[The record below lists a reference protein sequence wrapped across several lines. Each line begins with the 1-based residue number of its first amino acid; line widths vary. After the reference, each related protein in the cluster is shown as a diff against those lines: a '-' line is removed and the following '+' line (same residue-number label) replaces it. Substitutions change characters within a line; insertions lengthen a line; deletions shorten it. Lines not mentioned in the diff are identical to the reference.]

1 MLHRLL
7 AVLAYP
13 AHVVNRALADALG
26 RVGLRRVPGALVVGL
41 AIGALAVSTTSA
53 TVAAYEARPEPRE
66 VTIAEVTDGRI
77 RSGVWIMFDAQLLDG
92 PHRAGVEISVGGGA
106 ATIAER
112 VHYLVADPASPDR
125 ALIVRSPQP
134 IGALEASTG
143 AVELDGTIAED
154 PFNMRSLL
162 TEWGLAER
170 YPDVSFSES
179 RLVAYGFATPF
190 REPSWLG
197 SVLLW
202 IATMLLVG
210 GAFVPQPVLRLAPA
224 EPSRGE
230 PPIELAI
237 HGVLP
242 TPRGMVHL
250 RGTPARLAWMNVE
263 DVARTRW
270 RYWGA
275 ALGDVR
281 GDVEEA
287 VRAHGREGERLV
299 IHGPS
304 GSVIWPI
311 EASERLSLDAGEA
324 YLGLKRYPAL
334 RVRGDGAAAT
344 LTFGDAAD
352 RDAAAA
358 VLRRGD
364 SGR

>member
-1 MLHRLL
+1 
-7 AVLAYP
+7 
-13 AHVVNRALADALG
+13 
-26 RVGLRRVPGALVVGL
+26 
-41 AIGALAVSTTSA
+41 
-53 TVAAYEARPEPRE
+53 
-66 VTIAEVTDGRI
+66 
-77 RSGVWIMFDAQLLDG
+77 MFDAQLLDG
-92 PHRAGVEISVGGGA
+92 PHRATVEVSAGGGS
-106 ATIAER
+106 ATSVER
-112 VHYLVADPASPDR
+112 VHYLVADPAAPDR
-125 ALIVRSPQP
+125 GLIVRSSQP
-134 IGALEASTG
+134 IGALDAS
-143 AVELDGTIAED
+143 ADPVELDGTIAED

-162 TEWGLAER
+162 AGWGLAER
-170 YPDVSFSES
+170 YPGVTFSES
-179 RLVAYGFATPF
+179 RLVAYAFATPF

-197 SVLLW
+197 AVLLG
-202 IATMLLVG
+202 ITTVLLVV
-210 GAFVPQPVLRLAPA
+210 GAFIPQPVLRRRPVEPA
-224 EPSRGE
+224 RGE

-250 RGTPARLAWMNVE
+250 RGTPAQLAWMNVE
-263 DVARTRW
+263 EVARTRW

-311 EASERLSLDAGEA
+311 EASERLSLDAGDA

-344 LTFGDAAD
+344 LTFDDAAD
-352 RDAAAA
+352 RDAAAD

-364 SGR
+364 SSR